1 MSLRRTGVLLWKE
14 LAKGSRSFIFIMA
27 LAVPVVISIV
37 MALLFGTV
45 FSDRA
50 TLGIVD
56 EGSSLIPARAAEME
70 ALIVRE
76 FDTASELKEAVSRG
90 AVDIGMVLPEGFDE
104 QVAAREPSEVAG
116 YIWGE
121 SGLDSRAILGTS
133 ILALFRDVAGYE
145 PPVEIVTTTLGE
157 VQTLPWEDR
166 LLPFIVLLSIM
177 LGGMMVP
184 ATSVTQERQDR
195 TLTALTITPATLGEV
210 LTSKGIV
217 GILVASA
224 MAVVTLAINRAFGG
238 DAVLLVGALVL
249 SATMAAL
256 FGLLLGVMTKDIN
269 SLFGTI
275 KAMGLILY
283 APALIFMFPAIPQW
297 IAQLF
302 PTYYIIRPIIEITQM
317 GAGLEDV
324 LPELIILVLLIVAL
338 GIVTSVVARRKVQ
351 AAA

>member
-14 LAKGSRSFIFIMA
+14 LTKGSRSFIFIMA
-27 LAVPVVISIV
+27 LVVPVLISLLL
-37 MALLFGTV
+37 ALLFGTV

-56 EGSSLIPARAAEME
+56 EGSSQIPARAAEME
-70 ALIVRE
+70 ALNVRE
-76 FDTASELKEAVSRG
+76 YESANELRDAVARG
-90 AVDIGMVLPEGFDE
+90 SVDIGMVLPEGFDD
-104 QVAAREPSEVAG
+104 QVAAREPTEVAG

-133 ILALFRDVAGYE
+133 ILSLFRDVAGYE

-157 VQTLPWEDR
+157 SQTLPWEDR
-166 LLPFIVLLSIM
+166 LLPLIVLLTIM

-184 ATSVTQERQDR
+184 ATSMTQERQDR
-195 TLTALTITPATLGEV
+195 TLSALTITPATLGEV

-217 GILVASA
+217 GVLVAST
-224 MAVVTLAINRAFGG
+224 MAIVTLTINDAFGG
-238 DAVLLVGALVL
+238 NAVLLIVALIL
-249 SATMAAL
+249 ASIMAVS

-283 APALIFMFPAIPQW
+283 APALVFMFPEIPQW

-317 GAGLEDV
+317 GAGLIDV
-324 LPELIILVLLIVAL
+324 LPELFVLILLIAAL
-338 GIVTSVVARRKVQ
+338 LAITAYAARRKAE